1 MCLVGHWEAWIYLA
15 RAKMALGSK
24 REAYRSLQEARFTDI
39 RPFKQQHVV
48 AVAQPV
54 TIRHARKRLYIMNMI

>member
-54 TIRHARKRLYIMNMI
+54 TIL